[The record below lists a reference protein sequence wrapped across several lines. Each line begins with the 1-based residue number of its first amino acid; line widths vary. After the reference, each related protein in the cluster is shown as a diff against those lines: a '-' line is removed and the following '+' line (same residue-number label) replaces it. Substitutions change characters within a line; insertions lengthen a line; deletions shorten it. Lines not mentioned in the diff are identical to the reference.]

1 MVHPNQ
7 EMQDLE
13 VEIVEA
19 EVVMVATG
27 AAASEVVV
35 LVVSAGETVEAT
47 EVVAVAAEDSEGAT
61 KWVEEV
67 TAEMTDET
75 GHTKRRADGNHCSP
89 GVRHERRV

>member
-1 MVHPNQ
+1 MAHPNQ
-7 EMQDLE
+7 EMQALE

-35 LVVSAGETVEAT
+35 VVSVGETVEAT
-47 EVVAVAAEDSEGAT
+47 EEVAAAEDSEGAT

-89 GVRHERRV
+89 ERSSP

>member
-35 LVVSAGETVEAT
+35 VVVSAGETVEAT
-47 EVVAVAAEDSEGAT
+47 EVVVAAEDSEGAT